1 MREIR
6 THLRYDKSKWRALRS
21 CVRDSLR
28 AARLDWSL
36 DWKSQ
41 STTKLGY
48 AYNAIEDDFPEL
60 RRFTGQWAVNR
71 ISKDVW
77 DNRKTYLNCVDKPST
92 YIGRRAA
99 RRHGAGGS
107 STTRSSSPSASRAH
121 SPQNPSPP
129 RSHSG
134 SPSPGPSRPR
144 LYHRRKVL
152 SSSSDSGDDLV
163 QFSNDRQHNDD
174 DDEEEQEEEEDPS
187 GKGKKRAKS
196 SGGSAPK
203 RAKH

>member
-6 THLRYDKSKWRALRS
+6 SHLGYDKSKWRALRS

-28 AARLDWSL
+28 AARLNWSL

-71 ISKDVW
+71 IAKDVW
-77 DNRKTYLNCVDKPST
+77 DNRKTYVNCVDKPST

-99 RRHGAGGS
+99 RRQGAGGS
-107 STTRSSSPSASRAH
+107 SITRSPSGSRAH
-121 SPQNPSPP
+121 SPHNPSPR

-144 LYHRRKVL
+144 LYHHRKVPSL
-152 SSSSDSGDDLV
+152 SSDSGDDLV
-163 QFSNDRQHNDD
+163 QFSNDRHQNE
-174 DDEEEQEEEEDPS
+174 DDEEEEEEEEEDPS

-196 SGGSAPK
+196 SGGLAPK
-203 RAKH
+203 RAKN